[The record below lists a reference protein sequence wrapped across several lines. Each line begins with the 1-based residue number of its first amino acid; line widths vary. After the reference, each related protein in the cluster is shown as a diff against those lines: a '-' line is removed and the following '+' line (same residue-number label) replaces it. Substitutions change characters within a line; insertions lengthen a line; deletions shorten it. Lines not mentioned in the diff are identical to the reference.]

1 MKPVMARAAPM
12 AVLRRRKGGVM
23 FESLQGNNR
32 RSAAERLPAL
42 FLSIGL
48 HGLML
53 ALFVVL
59 PLLFLRVLP
68 GSELL
73 TFLISPALPPPPVVP
88 APLRAS
94 ATQPGTHSGITVK
107 PLGDVAPDKIPQ
119 GIPAPGDDEPVM
131 NAALGI
137 YGSGLGLAGMSGLV
151 GSGVPA
157 GLIATAPPPIVPPPP
172 RPHRP
177 SVVRVGGTVQESKL
191 IRRVLPVYPE
201 ITKRARI
208 SGDVILE
215 VIIDEEGN
223 VADVKVL
230 RGHIL
235 LVEEA
240 VRAVKQWKYSP
251 TLLNGEPVSVVSNV
265 TIIFQL
271 K

>member
-1 MKPVMARAAPM
+1 
-12 AVLRRRKGGVM
+12 M

-32 RSAAERLPAL
+32 RRAAERLPAL

-73 TFLISPALPPPPVVP
+73 TFLIAPAPPTPLVVP

-107 PLGDVAPDKIPQ
+107 PLGDVAPDRIPQ

-131 NAALGI
+131 NAVLGV

-151 GSGVPA
+151 GSGFPA
-157 GLIATAPPPIVPPPP
+157 GLIAVAPPPIVPPPL

-215 VIIDEEGN
+215 VIVDEEGN

-251 TLLNGEPVSVVSNV
+251 TLLNGEPVSVVANV
-265 TIIFQL
+265 TVIFQL